1 MTGQANG
8 YCRRCL
14 RPVIWARTEAH
25 NKPLPLDPEP
35 DEAGNQAVF
44 REGEAWRARQLSGDD
59 RPYSFETRYMPHVAT
74 CKPPEPAVVTPL
86 RPPVLP
92 QNVIPIS
99 AARSLRSGKSSRR
112 K

>member
-1 MTGQANG
+1 MSGQANG

-14 RPVIWARTEAH
+14 KPVIWARTEAH
-25 NKPLPLDPEP
+25 NRPLPLDPVP

-44 REGEAWRARQLSGDD
+44 RDPNEVWRTRQLTGDD

-74 CKPPEPAVVTPL
+74 CSPPATLTAGRPLPPNVTP
-86 RPPVLP
+86 
-92 QNVIPIS
+92 IS
-99 AARSLRSGKSSRR
+99 VARSLRDGRSNQR